1 MSRPPIAAASRNMSA
16 CRRQAVSQVGCRL
29 MVASKAKIS
38 RPRCPAS
45 VAGARLFT
53 LVRKASISERVDCGA
68 GARAPS
74 AGAGVLLL
82 RSLDITADHVRE
94 RLFALKVDISEWRRN
109 GLDDRGRT
117 TDDGTEGADPSSV
130 LR

>member
-1 MSRPPIAAASRNMSA
+1 MSA

-53 LVRKASISERVDCGA
+53 LVRNASISERVDCGA

-94 RLFALKVDISEWRRN
+94 RLFALKVDIPRISYQRSVKPPYDWLRLLITDYRP
-109 GLDDRGRT
+109 LST
-117 TDDGTEGADPSSV
+117 T
-130 LR
+130 

>member
-1 MSRPPIAAASRNMSA
+1 MSA

-53 LVRKASISERVDCGA
+53 LVRKASISERVECGA

-94 RLFALKVDISEWRRN
+94 RLFALKVDIPGISYQWSVIGKTPYDWLRLLITDYRP
-109 GLDDRGRT
+109 LST
-117 TDDGTEGADPSSV
+117 TSCIWSGAPE
-130 LR
+130 